1 MKNVIK
7 WDVWSFLF
15 LQSQVGKL
23 NEIDRLTKQVEN
35 AAA

>member
-1 MKNVIK
+1 M
-7 WDVWSFLF
+7 WLSETPGLF